1 MSSTTGATGLAPDSV
16 EYRRRLED
24 QPDAQIDAWATELMR
39 DLSIRRGVLPVL
51 QGFRAAAAIDEREL
65 ESVFAAGG
73 GAPATLGRTAAG
85 DVMVPAIELW
95 CLVKGIRSL
104 TDDARERL
112 IQYLVDNFHELTY
125 I

>member
-1 MSSTTGATGLAPDSV
+1 VSTTSGATGLAPDPV
-16 EYRRRLED
+16 EYRHRLEE

-39 DLSIRRGVLPVL
+39 DLSIRLGVLSVL
-51 QGFRAAAAIDEREL
+51 RGFRAAAGIDDSGLER
-65 ESVFAAGG
+65 VFAAGG

-85 DVMVPAIELW
+85 EVMVPAIELW
-95 CLVKGIRSL
+95 CLVPGIHRE

-112 IQYLVDNFHELTY
+112 IRYLVDNFHELTY

>member
-1 MSSTTGATGLAPDSV
+1 VSSTTGATGLAPDPV

-65 ESVFAAGG
+65 ERVFAAGG

-112 IQYLVDNFHELTY
+112 IRYLVDNFHELTY